1 MLPWAPAVRARPR
14 LQSRRRELISAPYL
28 DWLLLQCRTKRGKV
42 FVAEADGRV
51 VAFLSVYIE
60 SHLTGML
67 SDITDFAYSSDLIVP
82 ERYRRQGVGTALL
95 ATAQAYAARA
105 GALHVV
111 LRVLT
116 ANEAAISAYPRFGFA
131 EQDMRM
137 LRSVRQVRSAR
148 AGLPVPATG
157 AGAPRRS
164 RAQPAQRVPRS
175 RPAPRV

>member
-1 MLPWAPAVRARPR
+1 
-14 LQSRRRELISAPYL
+14 
-28 DWLLLQCRTKRGKV
+28 
-42 FVAEADGRV
+42 
-51 VAFLSVYIE
+51 VAFLSVSIE

-67 SDITDFAYSSDLIVP
+67 SDITDFAYSSDLIVS
-82 ERYRRQGVGTALL
+82 EQYRRQGVGTALL

-105 GALHVV
+105 GASHVV

-116 ANEAAISAYPRFGFA
+116 ANEAAMSAYRRFGFA
-131 EQDMRM
+131 EHDVRM
-137 LRSVRQVRSAR
+137 IKSVRQVRSAR